1 MGNGHEQRTPALV
14 GKVVD
19 SGAQKFAEGMANHA
33 LSALVDFVRTKYG
46 HVKVRLGTDFQR
58 YLENATRRYNI
69 VRTVA
74 TGQTPRAILGKDSLY
89 VQLDLSY
96 EDEVI
101 GTSSVNYMLSV
112 SHNILIQGTGG
123 IGKSMLMRYLF
134 LHTARCGDYVP
145 VLVELRRISNQNS
158 GELSIIE
165 LIYSCMQD
173 FDIEL
178 PREQFEYSLQ
188 LGKYLFL
195 FDGLDEIKTSLS
207 AKAAETLQRFS
218 AKYPKNPCV
227 ITSRPRQA
235 TSPLETFTIMEP
247 KGLSKQQAVDLA
259 SRIWP
264 KDEKTREF
272 CRQLSETLYDKHL
285 DFAENPLLLSMMFLT
300 FMRNSSI
307 PDHLAD
313 FYQKAYDAL
322 YSIHDSNDKGTYHR
336 DFQCKGLDEDSFKR
350 LLAHFCFQTY
360 LKEEYEFSI
369 KRIRARLTNS
379 IQKLKLTVT
388 ADEYLTDLQNVVC
401 MIIKDGDTYRFSH
414 RSFQAYFAAYYT
426 AAALTDEEQ
435 KRLFSLILS
444 QSGVIYDRE
453 DYYRLLIQLQPER
466 LAENALEEKLRALQA
481 DASASENPNLYILKA
496 MFRGIRI
503 ESSNDGDSS
512 SRIRVLYYINRERY
526 IFNLVNLFGWCE
538 NLLPSNNDA
547 YEQHCNTVAKYMRAI
562 PEWDPA
568 NALGLSFKVI
578 DTTDSLSDEQREELY
593 DAILQA
599 HGCRD
604 IYEAITV
611 WLSGI
616 DEKRTMLEA
625 PNFIDTL

>member
-1 MGNGHEQRTPALV
+1 MGNEPEQIATALV
-14 GKVVD
+14 SKAAD
-19 SGAQKFAEGMANHA
+19 SGAQQFGESVVNRA
-33 LSALVDFVRTKYG
+33 LSAVVDFVRTKYG
-46 HVKVRLGTDFQR
+46 HAKVRLGTDFQR

-74 TGQTPRAILGKDSLY
+74 TGQTPRTILGKDSLY
-89 VQLDLSY
+89 VQLNLSY
-96 EDEVI
+96 EGKVVA
-101 GTSSVNYMLSV
+101 TSSVNSILSV

-134 LHTARCGDYVP
+134 LHTVYCGDYVP
-145 VLVELRRISNQNS
+145 VLIELRRISNQNS
-158 GELSIIE
+158 GELSIIG

-173 FDIEL
+173 FDVEL

-207 AKAAETLQRFS
+207 AEAAEALQKFS
-218 AKYPKNPCV
+218 AKYPKNPCI

-247 KGLSKQQAVDLA
+247 KGLSKQQAVELA

-264 KDEKTREF
+264 KDEKTPEF
-272 CRQLSETLYDKHL
+272 CRQLEETLYDKHL

-322 YSIHDSNDKGTYHR
+322 YSIHDSIDKGTYHR
-336 DFQCKGLDEDSFKR
+336 DFQCKDLDEDSFKR

-360 LKEEYEFSI
+360 LNEEYEFSKNNI
-369 KRIRARLTNS
+369 QSRLNNS
-379 IQKLKLTVT
+379 IQKLKLRAT

-401 MIIKDGDTYRFSH
+401 MIVKDGDTYRFSH

-426 AAALTDEEQ
+426 ATALTDEEQ

-444 QSGVIYDRE
+444 QGNFIYDRE
-453 DYYRLLIQLQPER
+453 DYYRILIQLQPER
-466 LAENALEEKLRALQA
+466 LAENALEEKLRILQE
-481 DASASENPNLYILKA
+481 DAVASKNPNLYILKA
-496 MFRGIRI
+496 MYQGIKI
-503 ESSNDGDSS
+503 EDSIEEDNDL
-512 SRIRVLYYINRERY
+512 RTRVFYYVKQEHNIY
-526 IFNLVNLFGWCE
+526 NLVTLFSWCQNLLQSRSDTYDQHCSTIVKYVRAILEDDPE
-538 NLLPSNNDA
+538 NLS
-547 YEQHCNTVAKYMRAI
+547 VV
-562 PEWDPA
+562 
-568 NALGLSFKVI
+568 SFNMI
-578 DTTDSLSDEQREELY
+578 DSADTLSDKQREELY
-593 DAILQA
+593 ESVLQIHRRENIYKAIVA
-599 HGCRD
+599 
-604 IYEAITV
+604 
-611 WLSGI
+611 WLSEV
-616 DEKRTMLEA
+616 DAKRSILET

>member
-1 MGNGHEQRTPALV
+1 MGNEQEQIITALAA
-14 GKVVD
+14 KAAD
-19 SGAQKFAEGMANHA
+19 SGAQQLGENVVNRA
-33 LSALVDFVRTKYG
+33 LGALVEFVRTQYG
-46 HVKVRLGTDFQR
+46 HAKVRLGIDFQR

-74 TGQTPRAILGKDSLY
+74 TGQTPRTILGEDSLY
-89 VQLDLSY
+89 VQLNLSY
-96 EDEVI
+96 EGKVI
-101 GTSSVNYMLSV
+101 ATSSVEPMLSV

-134 LHTARCGDYVP
+134 LHTARSGDYVP
-145 VLVELRRISNQNS
+145 VLIELRRISDQNS
-158 GELSIIE
+158 EELSIIE

-207 AKAAETLQRFS
+207 AKAAEALQKFS

-235 TSPLETFTIMEP
+235 ASPLETFTTMEP
-247 KGLSKQQAVDLA
+247 KGLSKQQAVELA

-264 KDEKTREF
+264 KDEKTPEF
-272 CRQLSETLYDKHL
+272 CRQLEETLYDKHS

-336 DFQCKGLDEDSFKR
+336 DFQCKDLDEDLFKR

-360 LKEEYEFSI
+360 LREEYEFS
-369 KRIRARLTNS
+369 RDSIRAQLTKS
-379 IQKLKLTVT
+379 IQKLNLKVT
-388 ADEYLTDLQNVVC
+388 ADGYLTDLQNVVC
-401 MIIKDGDTYRFSH
+401 MIIRDGDKYRFSH

-426 AAALTDEEQ
+426 GIALTDEEQ
-435 KRLFSLILS
+435 KHLFSHILS
-444 QSGVIYDRE
+444 KDGIIHDRQ
-453 DYYRLLIQLQPER
+453 DYYQLLIQLQSER
-466 LAENALEEKLRALQA
+466 LAGNALEETLRTLQKN
-481 DASASENPNLYILKA
+481 ASTHENPNLYILRA
-496 MFRGIRI
+496 MYQA
-503 ESSNDGDSS
+503 
-512 SRIRVLYYINRERY
+512 IRVEDSMDEDSNQSIRVFYYIRSEPH
-526 IFNLVNLFGWCE
+526 IFNLISLFGWCE
-538 NLLPSNNDA
+538 NLQSSKDDA
-547 YEQHCNTVAKYMRAI
+547 YDQHSNTIHKYIKAI
-562 PEWDPA
+562 
-568 NALGLSFKVI
+568 LGRDHAAPMKISFNLI
-578 DTTDSLSDEQREELY
+578 EMTDILSDEQREELY
-593 DAILQA
+593 NSIVQISW
-599 HGCRD
+599 CRN
-604 IYEAITV
+604 IYEAITA
-611 WLSGI
+611 WLSKV
-616 DEKRTMLEA
+616 DTKRTMLDT